1 MFRRKWLASVISV
14 VMVFAFMPI
23 SSFALDDFGVQPAE
37 NTEVSVPDAEPA
49 ADSDTEATVEDEQA
63 AEPAPVE
70 ETTEDVSEES
80 EQQETESA
88 EEVKDESDDSAKMP
102 AQEFSGTASNGIKVS
117 VSAPE
122 GAFPEGTEMK
132 LKAVGHDRAVSLL
145 EGEAEDVVDANGVD
159 ITFFKDGREIQ
170 PQKAIKVSLSNA
182 NVEGETFNVYHVA
195 DNGAVDR
202 VSGASSNGASF
213 SASSFSIYLVT
224 GSGES
229 EQPYTVKYI
238 FKNGDETV
246 DTQIVKHGETLK
258 KPEAP
263 EKAGYKFTGWFNGD
277 EEFTDFGQEMTVS
290 KNSEVTLTAGFQEA
304 HYVFFKH
311 PDGGVYTTKEGV
323 KGDVITTT
331 DVVINISATSSA
343 YKWYTDSACTEEV
356 TSVTLENSNI
366 YLYTKAES
374 GHWITYDSNGGSF
387 VA

>member
-1 MFRRKWLASVISV
+1 MFRRKWLASVVSV

-159 ITFFKDGREIQ
+159 ITFFKDGKEIQ

-213 SASSFSIYLVT
+213 KASHFSIYIVSGT
-224 GSGES
+224 GEN
-229 EQPYTVKYI
+229 ETPYTATYT
-238 FKNGDETV
+238 FKNGDEVV
-246 DTQIVKHGETLK
+246 DTQIVKNGETLK

-263 EKAGYKFTGWFNGD
+263 EKTGYKFIGWFNGD

-290 KNSEVTLTAGFQEA
+290 KNLSLI
-304 HYVFFKH
+304 H
-311 PDGGVYTTKEGV
+311 
-323 KGDVITTT
+323 I
-331 DVVINISATSSA
+331 
-343 YKWYTDSACTEEV
+343 
-356 TSVTLENSNI
+356 
-366 YLYTKAES
+366 
-374 GHWITYDSNGGSF
+374 
-387 VA
+387 

>member
-1 MFRRKWLASVISV
+1 MFRRKWLASVVSV

-88 EEVKDESDDSAKMP
+88 EEVKDDSDDSAKMP

-170 PQKAIKVSLSNA
+170 PQKAIKV
-182 NVEGETFNVYHVA
+182 
-195 DNGAVDR
+195 
-202 VSGASSNGASF
+202 
-213 SASSFSIYLVT
+213 
-224 GSGES
+224 
-229 EQPYTVKYI
+229 
-238 FKNGDETV
+238 
-246 DTQIVKHGETLK
+246 
-258 KPEAP
+258 
-263 EKAGYKFTGWFNGD
+263 
-277 EEFTDFGQEMTVS
+277 
-290 KNSEVTLTAGFQEA
+290 
-304 HYVFFKH
+304 
-311 PDGGVYTTKEGV
+311 
-323 KGDVITTT
+323 
-331 DVVINISATSSA
+331 
-343 YKWYTDSACTEEV
+343 
-356 TSVTLENSNI
+356 
-366 YLYTKAES
+366 
-374 GHWITYDSNGGSF
+374 
-387 VA
+387 